1 MLNLCKKCNNEF
13 IPQKGLKN
21 FCSLSCRNSNPK
33 TEEQKKRISEIMK
46 NSEKFKQANI
56 RGRNINITK
65 LKEAQIKRKKTWEDK
80 LLLEDFDKLSYERL
94 RKRIILEQKE
104 KCNRCGL
111 NEWLGEKISLEL
123 EHIDGNNE
131 NNERENLEVLCPN
144 CHSLTKTW
152 RGRNKKNRVEKIE
165 DEKFLEAY
173 EKTNNIRQALILLG
187 VSAKGGNYKRM
198 HRILKMCNI
207 TPS

>member
-13 IPQKGLKN
+13 VPQKGLKN
-21 FCSLSCRNSNPK
+21 FCSLSCRNSKPK
-33 TEEQKKRISEIMK
+33 TEEQKRRISEIMK
-46 NSEKFKQANI
+46 NSEKVKEANI
-56 RGRNINITK
+56 RLRNINITK
-65 LKEAQIKRKKTWEDK
+65 LKEAQSKRKKTWEDK

-111 NEWLGEKISLEL
+111 NEWLEEKISLEL

-207 TPS
+207 IPS